1 MSRLIELRRRIKSTK
16 NIKQITNAMEM
27 VSAVKLK
34 RAQEL
39 LNINQEYIKEV
50 DYTMKILNLYR
61 ESLNEG
67 EEKNALLVIITPTKG
82 FVGSLVYN
90 LDIKARKFI
99 DENIKL
105 DIKLLGVEKKA
116 ASFIFTLNRE
126 VISYTEKLPS
136 SPSIEDIYNISDL
149 ITAEIESKNI
159 DSVYI
164 EYSSFTN
171 LITNEIKIDKIFP
184 IDIEESKKDEI
195 YYIKEK
201 DTDPPSIYSC
211 DMKFDEIYANAIQ
224 FYIAS
229 KIFYAVTESL
239 TTEHAVRMITMRNAT
254 DNATDLN
261 KELVLENN
269 KERQA
274 QITQEVIEIASASN
288 I

>member
-39 LNINQEYIKEV
+39 LGINKEYIKEI
-50 DYTMKILNLYR
+50 DHTMRILNLYR
-61 ESLNEG
+61 ESLDEG

-90 LDIKARKFI
+90 LDLRAKRFI
-99 DENIKL
+99 NENPKL
-105 DIKLLGVEKKA
+105 DIKILGVEKKA
-116 ASFIFTLNRE
+116 ASFIFNLNKE
-126 VISYTEKLPS
+126 VISYTPKLPS
-136 SPSIEDIYNISDL
+136 SISIEDIYKISDL

-159 DSVYI
+159 DSVYV
-164 EYSSFTN
+164 EYSDFTN
-171 LITNEIKIDKIFP
+171 LITNEIKIEKIFP
-184 IDIEESKKDEI
+184 IDIEDDKKDEI
-195 YYIKEK
+195 YYTKEK

-211 DMKFDEIYANAIQ
+211 DMKFDEMYANAIQ

-229 KIFYAVTESL
+229 KIFYTVIESL

-261 KELVLENN
+261 KELILENN

-274 QITQEVIEIASASN
+274 QITQEVIEIASSSN
-288 I
+288 L

>member
-39 LNINQEYIKEV
+39 LNINKEYIKEI
-50 DYTMKILNLYR
+50 DHTMRILNLYR
-61 ESLNEG
+61 ESLDEG

-90 LDIKARKFI
+90 LDLRAKRFI
-99 DENIKL
+99 NENPKL
-105 DIKLLGVEKKA
+105 DIKILGVEKKA
-116 ASFIFTLNRE
+116 ASFIFNLNKE
-126 VISYTEKLPS
+126 VISYTPKLPS
-136 SPSIEDIYNISDL
+136 SISIEDIYKISDL

-159 DSVYI
+159 DSVYV
-164 EYSSFTN
+164 EYSDFTN

-184 IDIEESKKDEI
+184 IDIENDKKDEI
-195 YYIKEK
+195 YYTKEK

-211 DMKFDEIYANAIQ
+211 DMKFDEMYANAIQ

-229 KIFYAVTESL
+229 KIFYTVMESL

-261 KELVLENN
+261 KELILENN

-274 QITQEVIEIASASN
+274 QITQEVIEIASSSN
-288 I
+288 L

>member
-39 LNINQEYIKEV
+39 LNINKEYIKEI
-50 DYTMKILNLYR
+50 DHTMRILNLYR
-61 ESLNEG
+61 ESLDEG

-90 LDIKARKFI
+90 LDLRAKRFI
-99 DENIKL
+99 NENPKL
-105 DIKLLGVEKKA
+105 DIKILGVEKKA
-116 ASFIFTLNRE
+116 ASFIFNLNKE
-126 VISYTEKLPS
+126 VISYTPKLPS
-136 SPSIEDIYNISDL
+136 SISIEDIYKISDL

-159 DSVYI
+159 DSVYV
-164 EYSSFTN
+164 EYSDFTN

-184 IDIEESKKDEI
+184 IDIENDKKDEI
-195 YYIKEK
+195 YYTKEK

-211 DMKFDEIYANAIQ
+211 DMKFDEMYANAIQ

-229 KIFYAVTESL
+229 KIFYAVVESL
-239 TTEHAVRMITMRNAT
+239 TTEHSVRMITMRNAT

-261 KELVLENN
+261 KELILENN

-274 QITQEVIEIASASN
+274 QITQEVIEIASSSN
-288 I
+288 L

>member
-39 LNINQEYIKEV
+39 LNINKEYIKEI
-50 DYTMKILNLYR
+50 DHTMRILNLYR

-90 LDIKARKFI
+90 LDLRAKRFI
-99 DENIKL
+99 DENPKL
-105 DIKLLGVEKKA
+105 DIKILGVEKKA
-116 ASFIFTLNRE
+116 ASFIFNLNKE
-126 VISYTEKLPS
+126 VISYTPKLPS
-136 SPSIEDIYNISDL
+136 SISIEDIYKISDL

-159 DSVYI
+159 DSVYV
-164 EYSSFTN
+164 EYSDFTN

-184 IDIEESKKDEI
+184 IDIENDKKDEI
-195 YYIKEK
+195 YYTKEK

-211 DMKFDEIYANAIQ
+211 DMKFDEMYANAIQ

-229 KIFYAVTESL
+229 KIFYTVMESL

-261 KELVLENN
+261 KELILENN

-274 QITQEVIEIASASN
+274 QITQEVIEIASSSN
-288 I
+288 L

>member
-39 LNINQEYIKEV
+39 LSINKEYIKEI
-50 DYTMKILNLYR
+50 DHTMRILNLYR
-61 ESLNEG
+61 ESLDEG
-67 EEKNALLVIITPTKG
+67 EEKNTLLVIITPTKG

-90 LDIKARKFI
+90 LDLRAKRFI
-99 DENIKL
+99 NENPKL
-105 DIKLLGVEKKA
+105 DIKILGVEKKA
-116 ASFIFTLNRE
+116 ASFIFNLNKE
-126 VISYTEKLPS
+126 VISYTPRLPS
-136 SPSIEDIYNISDL
+136 SISIEDIYKISDL

-159 DSVYI
+159 DSVYV
-164 EYSSFTN
+164 EYSDFTN
-171 LITNEIKIDKIFP
+171 LITNEIKIEKIFP
-184 IDIEESKKDEI
+184 IDIEDDKRDEI
-195 YYIKEK
+195 YYTKEK

-211 DMKFDEIYANAIQ
+211 DMKFDEMYANAIQ

-229 KIFYAVTESL
+229 KIFYTVIESL

-261 KELVLENN
+261 KELILENN

-274 QITQEVIEIASASN
+274 QITQEVIEIASSSN
-288 I
+288 L

>member
-39 LNINQEYIKEV
+39 LNINKEYIKEI
-50 DYTMKILNLYR
+50 DHTMRILNLYR
-61 ESLNEG
+61 ESLDEG

-90 LDIKARKFI
+90 LDLRAKRFI
-99 DENIKL
+99 GENPKL
-105 DIKLLGVEKKA
+105 DIKILGVEKKA
-116 ASFIFTLNRE
+116 ASFIFNLNKE
-126 VISYTEKLPS
+126 VISYTPKLPS
-136 SPSIEDIYNISDL
+136 SISIEDIYKISDL

-159 DSVYI
+159 DSVYV
-164 EYSSFTN
+164 EYSDFTN

-184 IDIEESKKDEI
+184 IDIENDKKDEI
-195 YYIKEK
+195 YYTKEK

-211 DMKFDEIYANAIQ
+211 DMKFDEMYANAIQ

-229 KIFYAVTESL
+229 KIFYTVMESL

-261 KELVLENN
+261 KELILENN

-274 QITQEVIEIASASN
+274 QITQEVIEIASSSN
-288 I
+288 L

>member
-39 LNINQEYIKEV
+39 LNINKEYLKEI
-50 DYTMKILNLYR
+50 DHTMRILNLYR
-61 ESLNEG
+61 ESLDED

-90 LDIKARKFI
+90 LDLRAKRFI
-99 DENIKL
+99 NENPKL
-105 DIKLLGVEKKA
+105 DIKILGVEKKA
-116 ASFIFTLNRE
+116 ASFIFNLNKE
-126 VISYTEKLPS
+126 VISYTPRLPS
-136 SPSIEDIYNISDL
+136 SISIEDIYKISDL

-159 DSVYI
+159 DSVYV
-164 EYSSFTN
+164 EYSDFTN
-171 LITNEIKIDKIFP
+171 LITNEIKIEKIFP
-184 IDIEESKKDEI
+184 IDIEDDKRDEI
-195 YYIKEK
+195 YYTKEK

-211 DMKFDEIYANAIQ
+211 DMKFDEMYANAIQ

-229 KIFYAVTESL
+229 KIFYTVIESL

-261 KELVLENN
+261 KELILENN

-274 QITQEVIEIASASN
+274 QITQEVIEIASSSN
-288 I
+288 L

>member
-39 LNINQEYIKEV
+39 LNINKEYIKEI
-50 DYTMKILNLYR
+50 DHTMRILNLYR

-90 LDIKARKFI
+90 LDLRAKRFI
-99 DENIKL
+99 DENPKL
-105 DIKLLGVEKKA
+105 DIKILGVEKKA
-116 ASFIFTLNRE
+116 ASFIFNLNKE
-126 VISYTEKLPS
+126 VISYTPKLPS
-136 SPSIEDIYNISDL
+136 SISIEDIYKISDL

-159 DSVYI
+159 DSVYV
-164 EYSSFTN
+164 EYSDFTN

-184 IDIEESKKDEI
+184 IDIENDKKDEI
-195 YYIKEK
+195 YYTKEK

-211 DMKFDEIYANAIQ
+211 DMKFDEMYANAIQ

-229 KIFYAVTESL
+229 KIFYAVVESL
-239 TTEHAVRMITMRNAT
+239 TTEHSVRMITMRNAT

-261 KELVLENN
+261 KELILENN

-274 QITQEVIEIASASN
+274 QITQEVIEIASSSN
-288 I
+288 L